1 VIAFPRGVGH
11 TLGNASP
18 LLVPVLRAPRTAYA
32 YNPKDEADFV
42 EEPFAVGQQLGLVSA
57 LQARNSARFTVLGA
71 VEMLSNDWF
80 DASVKHSLGEGGA
93 RKGAKS
99 VKTSNRAFAK
109 EISAWTFSETGV
121 LKVGRIEHYL
131 NTGNATSREVNPEIY
146 RVKNDVVSLS
156 PNFYSGTKKYALS
169 NWNTTLDILN
179 RAFRTPAYALR
190 PVRPTHQ

>member
-18 LLVPVLRAPRTAYA
+18 LLLPVLRAPRTAYA

-42 EEPFAVGQQLGLVSA
+42 EEPFAVGQQLSLVST
-57 LQARNSARFTVLGA
+57 LQARNSARFTILGA

-80 DASVKHSLGEGGA
+80 DASVKRSPGEGGA
-93 RKGAKS
+93 GKGAKS

-131 NTGNATSREVNPEIY
+131 NTGNATSREMNPQLY
-146 RVKNDVVSLS
+146 RVKNDVVSIS
-156 PNFYSGTKKYALS
+156 SSIYSRKQK
-169 NWNTTLDILN
+169 
-179 RAFRTPAYALR
+179 
-190 PVRPTHQ
+190 